1 MHYIPFI
8 NEDPKNRYEDLNCRN
23 CPMFEGSTVY
33 NMKIVCTCPFNGGY
47 TEEFDIDQKVIQLKQ
62 AITRN
67 CPVRYRDPVERFNYL
82 QFKSIVNHDFY
93 NCCKELFE
101 NKNLSDEERKTLIEK
116 RDKIMKLAT
125 LMEELYPKFE
135 HEANKI
141 MLDGYK
147 MDENGEL
154 FK

>member
-67 CPVRYRDPVERFNYL
+67 CPVRYRNPVEDFHFFQVYCNLTSEFART
-82 QFKSIVNHDFY
+82 FKEWKEDEDN
-93 NCCKELFE
+93 KEL
-101 NKNLSDEERKTLIEK
+101 LDK
-116 RDKIMKLAT
+116 RDNVMKCLGLMETIFPEKFDRYQKIM
-125 LMEELYPKFE
+125 
-135 HEANKI
+135 H
-141 MLDGYK
+141 DGYK
-147 MDENGEL
+147 LDENMNL
-154 FK
+154 YK